1 MADNKRIYNTEI
13 INRLLQDAASGL
25 EIDTGAFY
33 LGDLELRNNNI
44 VFEYTDEEI
53 EEFQRCAADPVYFI
67 KNYCKF
73 QTDLG
78 RKLVKLYPFQEDMI
92 RTICNEHYDPD
103 VGEMVPD
110 NRNCVTMA
118 SRQVGKCNLID
129 SQLVTNT
136 GVKTFG
142 DLYNDNSYISKFK
155 GYLYKLYKNKSLKIY
170 IGKFIELI
178 EKIELYNYSLD
189 ENDVTKK
196 ILDTKE
202 LNSVEVL
209 TDTGFEKATHIHKT
223 QPYTVYILE
232 LENGY
237 TLECADNHI
246 IFDENYNEVFV
257 KNLRINQKVL
267 TDNGVS
273 SVVKLQKMPY
283 KLCMYDITIDSPN
296 HRFYSNGILSHNT
309 TTISSIFAWYLCFN
323 VDKNVIV
330 LANKDATSKE
340 IVDKIIQI
348 FRGLPFWLK
357 PGAVNFG
364 KTGLTLDNG
373 CRLLSS
379 ATTASTSIGFT
390 IHKLYLDEFAHIPAG
405 IIEPFWRSVY
415 PTMASS
421 KLSQCII
428 TSTPNGT
435 GNLFY
440 DIYSKSSNGTGENSF
455 KAIRV
460 DYWQVPGH
468 DDKWAEA
475 MKRDFGAEL
484 FAQEF
489 GLQFN
494 TSSKM
499 LLKASDMQFM
509 DKIRRKY
516 SYRYLENI
524 NPLFADRRMV
534 WHPKFDPKNISPKDR
549 FVFSIDIAEG
559 NENNDIKDEKK
570 KSDYNIIN
578 IFKVIP
584 NSVANIK
591 SKNRNQKTD
600 ITDCVKFVQVGLF
613 RDNINDEEYCAN
625 MTSALLYDIFDVTIN
640 DNVRLLVEMNFQ
652 GKNYVTHLK
661 KDSRYFDSI
670 IIKTAHSA
678 PVPGERIKKK
688 LGYKTTA
695 NKNFY
700 CKKGADLIAKRRVI
714 VNENESINQLGAF
727 GEIKGKTLGGFACHD
742 DISVT
747 VVNAIP
753 RMIAEE
759 SSHEFFEDLINEME
773 DQNHKFAI
781 NNIIQK
787 WEMEN
792 PEVSDSAF
800 NALYGNNDMENPYNA
815 LNMYNSFNSSTSYSQ
830 VMNKYHY

>member
-1 MADNKRIYNTEI
+1 MR
-13 INRLLQDAASGL
+13 
-25 EIDTGAFY
+25 FY
-33 LGDLELRNNNI
+33 LKCIIG
-44 VFEYTDEEI
+44 
-53 EEFQRCAADPVYFI
+53 FI
-67 KNYCKF
+67 
-73 QTDLG
+73 
-78 RKLVKLYPFQEDMI
+78 
-92 RTICNEHYDPD
+92 
-103 VGEMVPD
+103 
-110 NRNCVTMA
+110 
-118 SRQVGKCNLID
+118 
-129 SQLVTNT
+129 
-136 GVKTFG
+136 
-142 DLYNDNSYISKFK
+142 
-155 GYLYKLYKNKSLKIY
+155 
-170 IGKFIELI
+170 IELI

-257 KNLRINQKVL
+257 KDLRINQKVL